1 MADVFSTLRDFL
13 VNWLTGLGVGPVVV
27 DGIVKGLGA
36 LLVASFVL
44 LLLIFNIWFERKIV
58 GRMQDRIGPNRVG
71 PWGIFQ
77 TVADLL
83 KLLTKEII
91 IPTGADLIPF
101 MLAPVI
107 SVASVVL
114 IWAVVPFTGTAIGTN
129 VSIGALYFVAVSSL
143 GIMAVL
149 LAGWSSNNKYA
160 LLGAFRAVAMLVSY
174 EVPIIL
180 TLLIP
185 VMLTGSMR
193 MNDIVASQRIA
204 YGFAMPLA
212 ALIFYIASL
221 AEVGRTPFDLL
232 EAESEIVAG
241 YHVEYSGF
249 AFAMFYAA
257 EFAHAFTISALTA
270 TLFLGG
276 WRGPGVEQYP
286 TLGVI
291 YFALKTF
298 AIYFFNVWGRGTLPR
313 VRIDHTM
320 SFCWKFLVPL
330 ALILLVLSALVDKL
344 AQGLVPGYLDYLAA
358 SGWIDQLVGM
368 LPRAGILLIV
378 NIVVGAL
385 AVGWIA
391 ALGHRERRRL
401 EAAGQ
406 ATATIESGAAQ
417 QAR

>member
-36 LLVASFVL
+36 FLVANFVL
-44 LLLIFNIWFERKIV
+44 LLLIFNIWFERKVV

-212 ALIFYIASL
+212 ALIFYVASL

-276 WRGPGVEQYP
+276 WRGPGAEQYP

-298 AIYFFNVWGRGTLPR
+298 AVYFFNVWGRGTLPR
-313 VRIDHTM
+313 VRIDHIM

-358 SGWIDQLVGM
+358 SGWLDQLVGM

-401 EAAGQ
+401 EATGQ